1 MSVREEHQQ
10 VTVHLRRKAVIF
22 ISMENQKE
30 EKRKKTSILQHNYS
44 VKFCL
49 VPLRAG
55 FASSSAVIHLNKKH
69 PGIYNSGLASE
80 IVEEKA

>member
-1 MSVREEHQQ
+1 MSLREEHQQ

-22 ISMENQKE
+22 ISMENKKE
-30 EKRKKTSILQHNYS
+30 ERKKTSILQYNYS

-69 PGIYNSGLASE
+69 PGIYKSGVASE

>member
-1 MSVREEHQQ
+1 MSLREEHQQ

-22 ISMENQKE
+22 ISMENKKE
-30 EKRKKTSILQHNYS
+30 ERKKTSILQYNYS

-69 PGIYNSGLASE
+69 PGIYKSGLASE

>member
-10 VTVHLRRKAVIF
+10 VTVHLRRKDVIF

-30 EKRKKTSILQHNYS
+30 ERKKTSILQYNYS

-69 PGIYNSGLASE
+69 PGIYKSGLASE

>member
-22 ISMENQKE
+22 ISMENKKE
-30 EKRKKTSILQHNYS
+30 ERKKTSILQYNYS

-69 PGIYNSGLASE
+69 PGIYKSGLASE